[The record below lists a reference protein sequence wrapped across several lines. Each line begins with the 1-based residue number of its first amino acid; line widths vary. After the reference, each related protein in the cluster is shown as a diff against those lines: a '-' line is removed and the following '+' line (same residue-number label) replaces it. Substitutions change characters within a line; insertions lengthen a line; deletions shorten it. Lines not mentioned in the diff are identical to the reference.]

1 MKILEEKRLNIFLDK
16 LGKQAQLFDVR
27 ESILPPK
34 RYFFPSREITF
45 TFDKKSKSLSSQK
58 APKDFILFGIS
69 LKDLEAITYLDEIMQ
84 KPARDDFYFNKRD
97 KSILIGLTGK
107 EFNVAPG
114 GDIILRKL
122 KNDEYEVVVV
132 TKKGEK
138 FLKRLDFPFTCLPAG
153 KEEKDRVEYKISKSK
168 TMVELHGLLSDPE
181 LLHDAVKWSWQG
193 YPEIWDKLAGECLN
207 CGICT
212 YVCPLCH
219 CFSVEDEMDLS
230 GDECRRCRKWDACT
244 LPEFAKV
251 AGGIGRPGH
260 SFHKGVKERY
270 YNWFYHKFV
279 RGYLEFGKSQCVTCG
294 RCKKYCPARIDI
306 EEVLLEIMNRFKK
319 IKN

>member
-1 MKILEEKRLNIFLDK
+1 MKTIKEEQLVIFLDK
-16 LGKQAQLFDVR
+16 LGEQAKLFDIR
-27 ESILPPK
+27 GESAGGLPPK
-34 RYFFPSREITF
+34 RYFFPSREIIF
-45 TFDKKSKSLSSQK
+45 TFDKKNEELSSS
-58 APKDFILFGIS
+58 KDPENFIIFGIS
-69 LKDLEAITYLDEIMQ
+69 LKDLEAITYLDEIMS
-84 KPARDDFYFNKRD
+84 KPARDNFYFDKRD

-107 EFNVAPG
+107 EFDVAPG
-114 GDIILRKL
+114 GDIILRRL
-122 KNDEYEVVVV
+122 KGGLYEIVVI

-138 FLKRLDFPFTCLPAG
+138 LLKKLDFQF
-153 KEEKDRVEYKISKSK
+153 KEEDKIEYNISKSK
-168 TMVELHGLLSDPE
+168 TMKELHRLLSDPE

-193 YPEIWDKLAGECLN
+193 YPEIWDKLAGKCLN

-219 CFSVEDEMDLS
+219 CFSIEDRVDLS
-230 GDECRRCRKWDACT
+230 GDNCARCRKWDACT

-251 AGGIGRPGH
+251 AGNH
-260 SFHKGVKERY
+260 NFHKGVKERY

-306 EEVLLEIMNRFKK
+306 EEVLLDIVDEFKK
-319 IKN
+319 TKS